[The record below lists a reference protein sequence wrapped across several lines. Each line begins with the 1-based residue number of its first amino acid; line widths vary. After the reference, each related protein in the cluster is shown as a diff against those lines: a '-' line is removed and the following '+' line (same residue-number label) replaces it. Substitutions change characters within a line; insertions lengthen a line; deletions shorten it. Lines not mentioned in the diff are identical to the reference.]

1 VQGVF
6 LRTALGVFLVVLVLA
21 VILAIT
27 TLEVQ
32 SNRERNTE
40 LTVNLRHTQKMAHA
54 EKINADIKLES
65 ALEDEIQDMRIVRD
79 VKGQVGA
86 ILVELITGV
95 AKVKMADPKRKEIDR
110 VLNMFKAKLSAVLDN
125 LYQHMKKERAQAEE
139 SIRKLNTEVREQIGQ
154 ERQEQRAFQVLLST
168 AVRSHRAP
176 MCCAAQAPVRL
187 LRRRQRKQQGR

>member
-1 VQGVF
+1 MQGVF

>member
-1 VQGVF
+1 MQGVF

-176 MCCAAQAPVRL
+176 MCCTAQAPVRL

>member
-168 AVRSHRAP
+168 AVLSHRAP
-176 MCCAAQAPVRL
+176 M
-187 LRRRQRKQQGR
+187 